1 MGIPSRHQEHEE
13 EEEYDDALFYEDI
26 QAPKF
31 VDLTAPDAGRPTD
44 DASWFCLRVG
54 KRLTA
59 ARLLLV
65 PIRRSKSPA
74 LTRLLVRPFA
84 RRQAATRIM
93 SRSTRTPWT
102 GASSCGFVAFFLAS
116 PLASSVFRPGVQCES
131 ERLIEGC
138 VMLDCLFQVMEARS
152 PNVRLHKAI
161 RRKNQRCVSQ
171 SQSSDRDPL

>member
-131 ERLIEGC
+131 ERLIEDC
-138 VMLDCLFQVMEARS
+138 VMLV
-152 PNVRLHKAI
+152 PGHGG
-161 RRKNQRCVSQ
+161 
-171 SQSSDRDPL
+171 